1 MLNENTKKS
10 MEKQQYGIVGNH
22 SAVKI
27 CGWTKNYITNKGGCY
42 KFKFY
47 GIASHKC
54 LQMTTSLMCANRCIY
69 CWRDYKAPV
78 SKKWLGNIDDPDE
91 IIDNSLKA
99 QKKLLSGF
107 GGNEKAIKK
116 RFEETNHVAHV
127 ALSLTGEPITY
138 PKINE
143 IINKFHERKIST
155 FLVTNA
161 QYPEKIKNLDIVTQL
176 YISLDAP
183 NEELSKEI
191 GKPLFPD
198 SWERLLQ
205 SLDEMKNKNFR
216 TTIRMTMIKNMN
228 MDKKYMNEFKDLILR
243 SDPDFIEVKGY
254 MFVGSSRQR
263 LSIENMPYHKEVK
276 EYCNQFIKLLN
287 GYEILDEQ
295 IPSRVILIGKK
306 KFKNKTWIDF
316 NKFFKLV
323 DNIKSKEEFN
333 LIKADDYSTKTKK
346 IPESNVEEIDL

>member
-1 MLNENTKKS
+1 MINENAKNS

-27 CGWTKNYITNKGGCY
+27 CGWTKNLITGKGGCY
-42 KFKFY
+42 KYKFY

-54 LQMTTSLMCANRCIY
+54 LQMTTSLICANRCIY

-78 SKKWLGNIDDPDE
+78 SKTWDCKIDDPEE
-91 IIDNSLKA
+91 IIDQSLIA

-107 GGNEKAIKK
+107 GGNDN
-116 RFEETNHVAHV
+116 TNMDLFKESSHVAHV

-143 IINKFHERKIST
+143 IINAFHKRKIST

-161 QYPEKIKNLDIVTQL
+161 QYPDKIKNLDIVTQL

-183 NEELSKEI
+183 NKELSKMI

-198 SWERLLQ
+198 YWERLLE
-205 SLDEMKNKNFR
+205 SLNEMKKKNYR
-216 TTIRMTMIKNMN
+216 TAIRMTMIKEMN
-228 MDKKYMNEFKDLILR
+228 MQNEYMEDFKNLILKA
-243 SDPDFIEVKGY
+243 DPDFIEIKGY

-263 LSIENMPYHKEVK
+263 LNIKNMPYHNEIKD
-276 EYCNQFIKLLN
+276 YCNEFVKLLDD
-287 GYEILDEQ
+287 YEIVDEHEA
-295 IPSRVILIGKK
+295 SRVVLLAKN
-306 KFKNKTWIDF
+306 KFKGKTWIDF
-316 NKFFKLV
+316 DKFFNLINQQ
-323 DNIKSKEEFN
+323 NIKSIN
-333 LIKADDYSTKTKK
+333 ADDYMIKTKD
-346 IPESNVEEIDL
+346 IN